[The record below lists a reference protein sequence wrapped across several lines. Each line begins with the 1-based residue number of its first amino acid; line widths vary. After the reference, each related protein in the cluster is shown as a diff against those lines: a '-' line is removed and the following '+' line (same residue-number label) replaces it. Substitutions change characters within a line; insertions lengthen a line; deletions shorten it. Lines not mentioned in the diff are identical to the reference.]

1 MILCLNDH
9 IQDMKGDTLHR
20 VLAFLP
26 LWRRE
31 RALAYRHEQGQT
43 ESALAYLELSRALAL
58 SGYGDIKPEFEYN
71 EHGKPFLPLCPEL
84 HFSIS
89 HCQRA
94 VGCLL
99 AQVPCGLD
107 IERIRS
113 ISPAL
118 VKRTMNS
125 CEEKQICSAPSPE
138 VEFARLWT
146 RKEAVFKLLGTG
158 ITDAMPDILNEA
170 RLLDIRCETI
180 ANPARGYV
188 FSTALQTD

>member
-9 IQDMKGDTLHR
+9 IQDMKGDALYR
-20 VLAFLP
+20 ALAFLP

-31 RALAYRHEQGQT
+31 RALAYRHEQGQV

-71 EHGKPFLPLCPEL
+71 EHGKPFLPLYPEL

-107 IERIRS
+107 IERIRN

-118 VKRTMNS
+118 VKRTMNAS
-125 CEEKQICSAPSPE
+125 EEKQIYSASSPE
-138 VEFARLWT
+138 IEFARLWT

-158 ITDAMPDILNEA
+158 ITDDMADILPKA
-170 RLLDIRCETI
+170 RLLNIQCETI
-180 ANPARGYV
+180 TNPIHGYV